1 MRPFVGKTERDLA
14 SAVAGWAASLRER
27 IPAAEKAGEI
37 PRDVIRELGRLG
49 VLGMTVPEPLGGLGA
64 STVAFALVL
73 EELAAAWP
81 SLAVGVA
88 VNTGIVDGTLVRYG
102 MAEQRR
108 RWLPRLIDGSGLA
121 AFALTE
127 PSSGSDAASLRATAI
142 REGDGWRLDGRKQ
155 FITNARYAPLAI
167 VFARVAEEPGGLQG
181 AEAPG
186 SAKPPSTHAGIT
198 AFAVP
203 LDAPGVAIGAA
214 ERKLGLK
221 ASDTSALVLDGVR
234 VGRDAVIGEVGKGF
248 ALALAALDGG
258 RIGIAA
264 QSVGIARA
272 AIAIARAYAKQRK
285 QFGEPIADFDGVR
298 FPLARSESEVAAARL
313 LALRAAW
320 LKDHG
325 RPFTREAAMAKLYA
339 SEMAQRATHTAVQ
352 TLGGYGY
359 LREYAVERY
368 ARDGRATTIYE
379 GTSEIQRIVIAR
391 SLLAA

>member
-1 MRPFVGKTERDLA
+1 MRPFVGETERDLA
-14 SAVAGWAASLRER
+14 TAVAEWSASVRER
-27 IPAAEKAGEI
+27 VPAAEKAGEI
-37 PRDVIRELGRLG
+37 PRDVIAELGRLG

-102 MAEQRR
+102 TSEQHR
-108 RWLPRLIDGSGLA
+108 RWLPKLIDGSGLA

-167 VFARVAEEPGGLQG
+167 VFARVGDPDPARP
-181 AEAPG
+181 
-186 SAKPPSTHAGIT
+186 HAGIT
-198 AFAVP
+198 TFAVS
-203 LDAPGVAIGAA
+203 LDAPGVVIGPA

-221 ASDTSALVLDGVR
+221 ASDTSALVLDAVR
-234 VGRDAVIGEVGKGF
+234 VDGDAVIGEVGKGF

-272 AIAIARAYAKQRK
+272 AIATARDYAKERK
-285 QFGEPIADFDGVR
+285 QFGRPIADFEGVR
-298 FPLARSESEVAAARL
+298 FPLARSEGEIAAARL

-320 LKDHG
+320 LKDRG

-339 SEMAQRATHTAVQ
+339 SEMAQRATHAAVQ

-359 LREYAVERY
+359 MREYAVERY

-379 GTSEIQRIVIAR
+379 GTSEIQRLVIAR

>member
-102 MAEQRR
+102 TAEQRR

-167 VFARVAEEPGGLQG
+167 VFARVAELGGPRG
-181 AEAPG
+181 ADPPG

-203 LDAPGVAIGAA
+203 LDAPGVSIGPA

-234 VGRDAVIGEVGKGF
+234 VSRDAVIGEVGKGF

-272 AIAIARAYAKQRK
+272 ALAVAGDYAKQRK
-285 QFGEPIADFDGVR
+285 QFGRPIADFDGVR
-298 FPLARSESEVAAARL
+298 FPIARSESEVAAARL

-359 LREYAVERY
+359 MREYAVERY

-379 GTSEIQRIVIAR
+379 GTSEIQRLVITR

>member
-1 MRPFVGKTERDLA
+1 MRPFVAGTERDLA
-14 SAVAGWAASLRER
+14 SAVAEWALSLRER

-81 SLAVGVA
+81 SLAVAVA
-88 VNTGIVDGTLVRYG
+88 VNTGIVDGTLVRHG
-102 MAEQRR
+102 TPEQLR
-108 RWLPRLIDGSGLA
+108 RWLPRMIDGSGLG
-121 AFALTE
+121 AFALSE

-142 REGDGWRLDGRKQ
+142 RDGDGWRLNGRKQ

-167 VFARVAEEPGGLQG
+167 VFARVG
-181 AEAPG
+181 EADP
-186 SAKPPSTHAGIT
+186 ARAHAGIT

-203 LDAPGVAIGAA
+203 LDVPGVVIGTA
-214 ERKLGLK
+214 ERKLGLL

-234 VGRDAVIGEVGKGF
+234 VDRDAVVGEVGKGF

-258 RIGIAA
+258 RVGIAA

-272 AIAIARAYAKQRK
+272 AIAIARDYAKHRT
-285 QFGEPIADFDGVR
+285 QFGRPIVDFEGVR
-298 FPLARSESEVAAARL
+298 FPLARSEGEIAAARL
-313 LALRAAW
+313 LFLRAAW

-339 SEMAQRATHTAVQ
+339 SEMAQRATHAAVQ

-359 LREYAVERY
+359 MREYAVERY

-379 GTSEIQRIVIAR
+379 GTSEIQRLVIAR
-391 SLLAA
+391 SLLLGLQAG

>member
-1 MRPFVGKTERDLA
+1 MRPFVGETERDLA
-14 SAVAGWAASLRER
+14 TAVAEWSASVRER
-27 IPAAEKAGEI
+27 VPAAEKAGEI
-37 PRDVIRELGRLG
+37 PRDVIAELGRLG

-102 MAEQRR
+102 TSEQRR
-108 RWLPRLIDGSGLA
+108 RWLPKLIDGSGLA

-167 VFARVAEEPGGLQG
+167 VFARVGDPDPARP
-181 AEAPG
+181 
-186 SAKPPSTHAGIT
+186 HAGIT

-203 LDAPGVAIGAA
+203 LDAPGVLIGPA

-234 VGRDAVIGEVGKGF
+234 VEGDALIGEVGKGF

-272 AIAIARAYAKQRK
+272 AIATARDYAKERK
-285 QFGEPIADFDGVR
+285 QFGRPIADFEGVR
-298 FPLARSESEVAAARL
+298 FPLARSEGEIAAARL

-339 SEMAQRATHTAVQ
+339 SEMAQRATHAAVQ

-359 LREYAVERY
+359 MREYAVERY

-379 GTSEIQRIVIAR
+379 GTSEIQRLVIAR

>member
-1 MRPFVGKTERDLA
+1 MRPFVGETERDLA
-14 SAVAGWAASLRER
+14 TAVAEWAASVRER
-27 IPAAEKAGEI
+27 VPAAEKAGEI
-37 PRDVIRELGRLG
+37 PRDVIAELGRLG

-102 MAEQRR
+102 TSEQRR
-108 RWLPRLIDGSGLA
+108 RWLPKLIDGSGLA

-142 REGDGWRLDGRKQ
+142 RDGDRWRLDGRKQ

-167 VFARVAEEPGGLQG
+167 VFARVGDPDRARP
-181 AEAPG
+181 
-186 SAKPPSTHAGIT
+186 HAGVT

-203 LDAPGVAIGAA
+203 LDAPGVLIGPA

-234 VGRDAVIGEVGKGF
+234 VDQDAVIGEVGKGF

-272 AIAIARAYAKQRK
+272 ALAIARDYAKERK
-285 QFGEPIADFDGVR
+285 QFGTAIADFEGVR
-298 FPLARSESEVAAARL
+298 FPLARSEGEVAAARL

-339 SEMAQRATHTAVQ
+339 SEMAQRATRAAVQ

-359 LREYAVERY
+359 MREYAVERY

-379 GTSEIQRIVIAR
+379 GTSEIQRLVIAR
-391 SLLAA
+391 SLLAAA